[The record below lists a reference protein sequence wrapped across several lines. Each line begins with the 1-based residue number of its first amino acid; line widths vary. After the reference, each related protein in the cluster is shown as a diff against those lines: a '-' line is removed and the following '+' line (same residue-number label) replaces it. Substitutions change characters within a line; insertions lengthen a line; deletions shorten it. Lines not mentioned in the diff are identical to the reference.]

1 MGGQEIPE
9 HHEREIMSEDTKGEK
24 EIQAI
29 LFKALE
35 DPKVTS
41 EQFKEKIM
49 QADLLRKFLH

>member
-1 MGGQEIPE
+1 
-9 HHEREIMSEDTKGEK
+9 MSEDTKGEK